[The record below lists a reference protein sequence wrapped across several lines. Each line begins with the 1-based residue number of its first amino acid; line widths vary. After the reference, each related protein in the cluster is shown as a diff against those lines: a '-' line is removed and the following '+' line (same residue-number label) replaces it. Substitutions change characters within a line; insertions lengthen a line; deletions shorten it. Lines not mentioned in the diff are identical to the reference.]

1 MPIRINFDKYLF
13 MSVILALSF
22 WTYGIHWGW
31 SESWNPDQ
39 QVFVN
44 LFREGRMPF
53 EPINFLK
60 PAFHTYFTYFLS
72 RAPIEMIGNIFDL
85 SRTQVMTATLIW

>member
-1 MPIRINFDKYLF
+1 
-13 MSVILALSF
+13 
-22 WTYGIHWGW
+22 
-31 SESWNPDQ
+31 
-39 QVFVN
+39 
-44 LFREGRMPF
+44 MPF

-85 SRTQVMTATLIW
+85 SRTQVMTATLIWSRLITAFLFAGTVILSFMIVHKHFGLLAARVTAVLLATSAGFVAFS